1 MHGGS
6 ASQVEDKAQECLN
19 EMADSVTANAQQN
32 LEDLQDRY
40 EETDDPDE
48 KRAILAEMR
57 KYLKIVLDRTDHG
70 PTESRELTGEDG
82 GPVSVA
88 FNEEV
93 HETPWSDN
101 E

>member
-6 ASQVEDKAQECLN
+6 APQVEDKAQECLN
-19 EMADSVTANAQQN
+19 EIADSMANNAQQN
-32 LEDLQDRY
+32 LKDLQDRY
-40 EETDDPDE
+40 EETDDPEEERD
-48 KRAILAEMR
+48 ILAEMR
-57 KYLKIVLDRTDHG
+57 RYLKIVLDRTNHG
-70 PTESRELTGEDG
+70 PTERREVTGEGG

-93 HETPWSDN
+93 HETPWGDD